1 MATSTFPQ
9 LPVPHSDLVKH
20 ITNHPQTPMVDLLQ
34 PYRDYEARLRQVYAQ
49 EPDSELLKDPYV
61 NVLPLFTDNT
71 SDIKIRARNME
82 AESEEERARYIMP
95 LPKDIR
101 RPDQSPAVVQSHK
114 DFQRNFNIFSESSLV
129 ELNWDNV
136 VAAGSS
142 VVNCIMPVPK
152 KYSGSKR
159 LMREFYHEKFAPAS
173 DVDLFL
179 YGLTEEQAIEK
190 IKEIESQVRDALLCE
205 TTTVRTK
212 HAVTICSQYPTRHI
226 QIVLRIY
233 KSVSEILTGFDID
246 CSGAAYDGKQV
257 YCTPRA
263 LQSYMTQTNHIDLT
277 RRSPSYE
284 NRLSKYSRRG
294 FEVYW
299 PELDRSRIDPTIFE
313 RSFMRTLGLAR
324 LLVLERLPT
333 AKARDNYVDQRRQ
346 ERGRPALNRFV
357 RKNFRAMGSNIKD
370 DYDDEIADWVSGDEV
385 SDYHTFTIPYGPKFH
400 AKKIEKLCYTKDLL
414 LNAEWNQHDNRTVY
428 LHRHPAFF
436 GRFKD
441 VVEDCCGHCPV
452 PQTDEEKDI
461 AEEEEKIYV
470 SGRISFIKDD
480 PGRQQIGSFNPL
492 TDDDWT
498 EMAYIGNTARLCQA
512 IVDEDVEHV
521 QDWLAQEGAD
531 PNTRDHTGRT
541 PLHLAVMSSSPAV
554 VRALVEAGARLTARL
569 ADGRTALHLAASRG
583 DVEIVKILMNKS
595 NANEEEFE
603 ELEDQRRKARAALR
617 EKKTE
622 KMDVDEEKA
631 DDSEDIEMIEAGDA
645 ESDAGGD
652 KMSIATGSFVKV
664 DKTPEAPTPD
674 GTLVAEDEEGP
685 DFYKVDEVA
694 WDIPCS
700 ALHLA
705 IMEGHCEVV
714 KLLCQEYGADVLLPV
729 KFPQD
734 KNKVLL
740 TLGLVMALP
749 IEKAKSMAQT
759 LLSLGATV
767 AQADMN
773 SCTVFTR
780 YVERN
785 ARTLLDLACELDKAG
800 YKTAI
805 NHVCN
810 EWAQSET
817 PLLIAIKD
825 GDLSM
830 VVKLLETGAVPEI
843 DFETW
848 LKSARQ
854 SPKESRL
861 SDFESNKK
869 LFQEDLDRP
878 LIAALRSKEPSI
890 ALELLERG
898 CDPNPLHP
906 EAVRGL
912 HSTYSYRW
920 KGKSALDMVREQLED
935 LRKYKGENTK
945 FEEPK
950 PRLGL
955 DTYLQRFEEGTYQHW
970 AVSGGVKAEK
980 MGHPEKRTE
989 YEIGLKCLER
999 TKGIPEKE
1007 QAVRDAIATLE
1018 KIEQSIISK
1027 GGKTFKELYP
1037 DRKEDG
1043 NDDSSIN
1050 HHGFWL
1056 GRHHDDEVSKK
1067 EPYHYDFVF
1076 TGVQDMTE
1084 TKQAA
1089 YMELFEAVWTGD
1101 LDTVKKFTLT
1111 SWDDAKQ
1118 QPPLKIAVEGHNGH
1132 NPFTLALQRGHYE
1145 LAKAVL
1151 EIAQAQYSPPEKAK
1165 TRYSMNKSGREE
1177 EEEEDDDDDS
1187 SSDESAPRIVG
1198 ETVDDQ
1204 FTIDTIGQVSMQVES
1219 HTLPVSLLRGR
1230 TATNGLNYGRW
1241 RNHMQLN
1248 KGQVLDDEEET
1259 WDPLMYAVTNND
1271 LKLLKFVLDMG
1282 EYFGTLQLDP
1292 ATEPPKFFSAPDE
1305 VFATAIRKGRVEVM
1319 AELIRRT
1326 GAGLPLEHLVEG
1338 SGVELKEQ
1346 PRYYQGLSVY
1356 GKKRKDWASAG
1367 REVAQQPRDENSTT
1381 SPLLRA
1387 AESCC
1392 IESIQW
1398 FLSDAPL
1405 RHYLEFAKSKA
1416 AQEDTRMQ
1424 HLGRAPGGVEG
1435 AIARWLDDQ
1444 GELII
1449 HAVIVKSGQVDVSH
1463 LVSYLIKA
1471 YPEAL
1476 EAKSHNVTPL
1486 VQAVYMG
1493 RVELVKLLLEAGA
1506 DPNVR
1511 TSSWTNILHA
1521 ALLYTP
1527 PADKLKELLSLF
1539 DREALIR
1546 LITER
1551 SSLASDGRTP
1561 LHQWLT
1567 CIEGNEDHNKS
1578 VAVFNLLVEM
1588 SSEAVTTALNML
1600 DASGD
1605 TPLHDMLTSHTS
1617 SKLIRT
1623 VLDFQPSL
1631 LFRENAV
1638 GRTPVEVVHDELI
1651 SSRVKSESGQQG
1663 RYHSRYSVSGAE
1675 GYRYLIGEK
1684 PQVFLNNMK
1693 LYQEKRSREHESQY
1707 SDSHNTRMWALCQEY
1722 LAKLAS
1728 TPPPSRSASPPTTEG
1743 QTQAHHARDQSPP
1756 KRRKLTTETEGR
1768 LNAHIIATHK
1778 LKEKRTLVS
1787 LPEANDVAKR
1797 LGEMKVG
1804 SKYNYQL
1811 APPEEEGQEEEEVK
1825 RFADDETPFASK
1837 PDRRTWGDGVRYGR
1851 WRKQS
1856 GEKQTPRKSYRVLA
1870 NVAWKDLKKSGEKA
1884 DDGLDWGRCMFCGDY
1899 HTKSGEPHPY
1909 NH

>member
-1 MATSTFPQ
+1 MATSTFPR

-20 ITNHPQTPMVDLLQ
+20 IANHPQTPMADLLQ
-34 PYRDYEARLRQVYAQ
+34 PYRDYEARLRQAYAQ

-71 SDIKIRARNME
+71 SDIKIRARNLE
-82 AESEEERARYIMP
+82 AESQEERARYVMP
-95 LPKDIR
+95 LPKDMR
-101 RPDQSPAVVQSHK
+101 RKDQSPAVVQSHK
-114 DFQRNFNIFSESSLV
+114 DFQRNFNIFSESALV

-142 VVNCIMPVPK
+142 VVNCILPVPK

-179 YGLTEEQAIEK
+179 YGLSEEQAIEK

-357 RKNFRAMGSNIKD
+357 RKNFRAMGTNIKD
-370 DYDDEIADWVSGDEV
+370 DYDDEIADWVNGDEV
-385 SDYHTFTIPYGPKFH
+385 SNYHTFTIPYGPKFH
-400 AKKIEKLCYTKDLL
+400 AKKIEKLCYTRDLL
-414 LNAEWNQHDNRTVY
+414 LNAEWNQRDDRTVY

-521 QDWLAQEGAD
+521 QDWLAQEGAN

-541 PLHLAVMSSSPAV
+541 PLHLTVMSSSPAV

-583 DVEIVKILMNKS
+583 DVEIIKLLMNKS
-595 NANEEEFE
+595 NTNEEEFE

-617 EKKTE
+617 EKKMD
-622 KMDVDEEKA
+622 KMDVDNEKE
-631 DDSEDIEMIEAGDA
+631 DDSEDIEMIEADDT
-645 ESDAGGD
+645 ESDTGGD

-664 DKTPEAPTPD
+664 DKTPETPAPD
-674 GTLVAEDEEGP
+674 GTLPDKDEDGP

-694 WDIPCS
+694 WDVPCS

-705 IMEGHCEVV
+705 IVEGHDEAV

-734 KNKVLL
+734 KTKVIL

-767 AQADMN
+767 AQADMH

-805 NHVCN
+805 NHVFCN
-810 EWAQSET
+810 QWYSSET
-817 PLLIAIKD
+817 PLLVAIKD
-825 GDLSM
+825 GNLDM
-830 VVKLLETGAVPEI
+830 VVKLLETGAVPEV

-854 SPKESRL
+854 SPMESRL

-869 LFQEDLDRP
+869 LFREDLDRP

-906 EAVRGL
+906 D
-912 HSTYSYRW
+912 S
-920 KGKSALDMVREQLED
+920 LEI
-935 LRKYKGENTK
+935 LRKHKGENTK
-945 FEEPK
+945 LEEPK
-950 PRLGL
+950 PPLGI
-955 DTYLQRFEEGTYQHW
+955 DTYLQRFKEGTYQHW
-970 AVSGGVKAEK
+970 AVSGGIKLDKLGDPAR
-980 MGHPEKRTE
+980 RTE

-1050 HHGFWL
+1050 RHGFWL
-1056 GRHHDDEVSKK
+1056 GRHHDNDPSEK

-1076 TGVQDMTE
+1076 TGVPDMTE

-1101 LDTVKKFTLT
+1101 LDRVKKFTLT

-1118 QPPLKIAVEGHNGH
+1118 QPPLKIAVGGHNGH
-1132 NPFTLALQRGHYE
+1132 NPFTLALQRGHYD

-1165 TRYSMNKSGREE
+1165 TRYTMNKSGEE
-1177 EEEEDDDDDS
+1177 EENDDDDDDDS
-1187 SSDESAPRIVG
+1187 STDESTPRIVG

-1204 FTIDTIGQVSMQVES
+1204 LTIDIIGQVSMQVES
-1219 HTLPVSLLRGR
+1219 HTLPVTLLKGR
-1230 TATNGLNYGRW
+1230 TATNGLNYYRW
-1241 RNHMQLN
+1241 LNHRFANNGL
-1248 KGQVLDDEEET
+1248 VLDDEDGT
-1259 WDPLMYAVTNND
+1259 WDPLTYAVTNND

-1282 EYFGTLQLDP
+1282 EHFGSLQLDP
-1292 ATEPPKFFSAPDE
+1292 ATEPPKFFSVPDE
-1305 VFATAIRKGRVEVM
+1305 VFATAIREGRIEVM

-1338 SGVELKEQ
+1338 SGVELNEQ

-1356 GKKRKDWASAG
+1356 GKKRKDWANAG

-1387 AESCC
+1387 AEACC

-1416 AQEDTRMQ
+1416 AQEDPRMQ

-1449 HAVIVKSGQVDVSH
+1449 HAVIVKSGLVDVSH

-1471 YPEAL
+1471 CPEAL
-1476 EAKSHNVTPL
+1476 EAKSHDNVTPL
-1486 VQAVYMG
+1486 MQAVYMG

-1506 DPNVR
+1506 DPNVK

-1539 DREALIR
+1539 DREAVIR
-1546 LITER
+1546 MITER

-1567 CIEGNEDHNKS
+1567 CIGGNEDHDKS

-1617 SKLIRT
+1617 SKLIRA

-1651 SSRVKSESGQQG
+1651 SSRLKSEGGQP
-1663 RYHSRYSVSGAE
+1663 RYSRSYDSGSE
-1675 GYRYLIGEK
+1675 GYRYLLREK
-1684 PQVFLNNMK
+1684 PQAFLNNKK

-1707 SDSHNTRMWALCQEY
+1707 SDSQNTRMWALCQEY

-1728 TPPPSRSASPPTTEG
+1728 TPPPSSRSASPSSSTEDPKA
-1743 QTQAHHARDQSPP
+1743 QAHAGGQSPP

-1768 LNAHIIATHK
+1768 LNAHIIATNK

-1797 LGEMKVG
+1797 LGEMKMG
-1804 SKYNYQL
+1804 SKYTYQL
-1811 APPEEEGQEEEEVK
+1811 APPEEEEDQDEEDVK

-1851 WRKQS
+1851 WRRKGSEEKQS
-1856 GEKQTPRKSYRVLA
+1856 PRKSYRVLGH
-1870 NVAWKDLKKSGEKA
+1870 VAWKDLKKSGAKA

-1899 HTKSGEPHPY
+1899 HTKSGEKHPY

>member
-1 MATSTFPQ
+1 MATSAFPQ

-20 ITNHPQTPMVDLLQ
+20 IANHPQTPMVELTQ
-34 PYRDYEARLRQVYAQ
+34 PYRDYEARLRQAYAQ

-71 SDIKIRARNME
+71 SDIKIRARNIE
-82 AESEEERARYIMP
+82 AESEEERARHIMP
-95 LPKDIR
+95 LPKDMR

-114 DFQRNFNIFSESSLV
+114 EFQKNFNIFSESSLV

-142 VVNCIMPVPK
+142 VVNCILPVPK

-159 LMREFYHEKFAPAS
+159 LMREFYHEKFSPAS

-263 LQSYMTQTNHIDLT
+263 LQSYMTQINHIDLT

-346 ERGRPALNRFV
+346 ERGRPALNRFM
-357 RKNFRAMGSNIKD
+357 RKNFRAMGGNIKD
-370 DYDDEIADWVSGDEV
+370 DYDDEIADWVNEEEV
-385 SDYHTFTIPYGPKFH
+385 SNYHTFTIPYGPKFH
-400 AKKIEKLCYTKDLL
+400 AKKIEKLCYTRDLL
-414 LNAEWNQHDNRTVY
+414 LNAEWNQRDDRTVY

-461 AEEEEKIYV
+461 AEEEAKIYV

-541 PLHLAVMSSSPAV
+541 PLHLAVMSSSSEV

-583 DVEIVKILMNKS
+583 DVEVIKILMNKS
-595 NANEEEFE
+595 NTNEEEFE
-603 ELEDQRRKARAALR
+603 QLEDQRRKARAALR
-617 EKKTE
+617 EQKTE
-622 KMDVDEEKA
+622 KMDVDDEKE
-631 DDSEDIEMIEAGDA
+631 DDSEDIEMIEADDT

-664 DKTPEAPTPD
+664 DKTPETPAPD
-674 GTLVAEDEEGP
+674 GTLPAEDEEGP
-685 DFYKVDEVA
+685 DFYEVNQVA

-700 ALHLA
+700 ALHFA
-705 IMEGHCEVV
+705 ILEGHDEVV

-729 KFPQD
+729 KFLQD
-734 KNKVLL
+734 KNKALL
-740 TLGLVMALP
+740 TLVLVMALP

-785 ARTLLDLACELDKAG
+785 ARTLLDMAYELDKAG

-805 NHVCN
+805 NHVLFDQ
-810 EWAQSET
+810 WSRSDT
-817 PLLIAIKD
+817 PLLTAIKD
-825 GDLSM
+825 GNLGM

-854 SPKESRL
+854 SAMESRL
-861 SDFESNKK
+861 SDFESNKQ
-869 LFQEDLDRP
+869 LFRENLDRP
-878 LIAALRSKEPSI
+878 LIAALQSKEPSI

-898 CDPNPLHP
+898 CDPNTLHP
-906 EAVRGL
+906 DSARAL
-912 HSTYSYRW
+912 HNTYSSRW
-920 KGKSALDMVREQLED
+920 KGKTALDMVRSQLKD
-935 LRKYKGENTK
+935 LRKYKGETTK
-945 FEEPK
+945 LEEPK

-955 DTYLQRFEEGTYQHW
+955 DTYLQRFKKGTYQHW
-970 AVSGGVKAEK
+970 AVSGGVKLEK
-980 MGHPEKRTE
+980 IGEQTEWKE
-989 YEIGLKCLER
+989 YEKGLKCLAS

-1007 QAVRDAIATLE
+1007 QAIRDAIATLE

-1027 GGKTFKELYP
+1027 GGKIFKELYL

-1043 NDDSSIN
+1043 NDDSSSSR
-1050 HHGFWL
+1050 HGYYL
-1056 GRHHDDEVSKK
+1056 GYTPDRGSSTK
-1067 EPYHYDFVF
+1067 EPYQYNFVF

-1089 YMELFEAVWTGD
+1089 YVELFEAVWNGD
-1101 LDTVKKFTLT
+1101 LDKVKEFTLT

-1132 NPFTLALQRGHYE
+1132 NPFTLALKRGHYD

-1151 EIAQAQYSPPEKAK
+1151 AIAQAQYSPSEKAK
-1165 TRYSMNKSGREE
+1165 TRYTMNKSGEVDE
-1177 EEEEDDDDDS
+1177 GDDDDS

-1204 FTIDTIGQVSMQVES
+1204 FTIDTIGQVSMQVKS
-1219 HTLPVSLLRGR
+1219 HTLPVNLLKGR
-1230 TATNGLNYGRW
+1230 TATNVWGGGRW
-1241 RNHMQLN
+1241 GSR
-1248 KGQVLDDEEET
+1248 QVLINGEDT
-1259 WDPLMYAVTNND
+1259 WDPLTYAVTNND
-1271 LKLLKFVLDMG
+1271 LKLLKFVLDIG
-1282 EYFGTLQLDP
+1282 EHFGSLQLDP
-1292 ATEPPKFFSAPDE
+1292 ATEPPKFFSVPDE
-1305 VFATAIRKGRVEVM
+1305 VFATAIRKGRIEVM

-1356 GKKRKDWASAG
+1356 GKKRKDWANAG

-1387 AESCC
+1387 AEDRC

-1416 AQEDTRMQ
+1416 AQEDPRMQ

-1444 GELII
+1444 GGLII
-1449 HAVIVKSGQVDVSH
+1449 HAVIVKSGQLDVSD

-1471 YPEAL
+1471 CPEAL
-1476 EAKSHNVTPL
+1476 ETKSHNNVTPL
-1486 VQAVYMG
+1486 MQAVYMG
-1493 RVELVKLLLEAGA
+1493 RIELVKILLEAGA
-1506 DPNVR
+1506 DPNVK
-1511 TSSWTNILHA
+1511 TSAWNNILHA
-1521 ALLYTP
+1521 ALLHTP

-1539 DREALIR
+1539 DREAVIR
-1546 LITER
+1546 MITER

-1561 LHQWLT
+1561 LHQWLNS
-1567 CIEGNEDHNKS
+1567 IGGNEDHDKS
-1578 VAVFNLLVEM
+1578 IAVFNLLVEM

-1600 DASGD
+1600 NASGD
-1605 TPLHDMLTSHTS
+1605 TPLHGMLKPNHQST
-1617 SKLIRT
+1617 KLIRA

-1651 SSRVKSESGQQG
+1651 SNRVSADG
-1663 RYHSRYSVSGAE
+1663 RQHRYYGSYGSE
-1675 GYRYLIGEK
+1675 GYRYLLGEK
-1684 PQVFLNNMK
+1684 PQVFLNNVK
-1693 LYQEKRSREHESQY
+1693 FHQEKRSREHESQHGNN
-1707 SDSHNTRMWALCQEY
+1707 HNTQMWALCQEY

-1728 TPPPSRSASPPTTEG
+1728 TPLPSRSPSPLTEG
-1743 QTQAHHARDQSPP
+1743 QTQAHARDQSPP

-1768 LNAHIIATHK
+1768 LNAHIIATNK

-1797 LGEMKVG
+1797 LGKMKMG
-1804 SKYNYQL
+1804 SKYSYQL
-1811 APPEEEGQEEEEVK
+1811 APEEEEQEEEVK

-1837 PDRRTWGDGVRYGR
+1837 PDRRTWGDGVRFGKWGKGR
-1851 WRKQS
+1851 
-1856 GEKQTPRKSYRVLA
+1856 GEKETPRKSYYALG
-1870 NVAWKDLKKSGEKA
+1870 NSAWKDVRKSGEKA
-1884 DDGLDWGRCMFCGDY
+1884 EEMEEWGKCMYCQQY
-1899 HTKSGEPHPY
+1899 HTMSGEQYRH
-1909 NH
+1909 N

>member
-20 ITNHPQTPMVDLLQ
+20 IANHPETSMVELLQ
-34 PYRDYEARLRQVYAQ
+34 PYREYEARLRQAYAQ

-71 SDIKIRARNME
+71 SDIKIRARNLE
-82 AESEEERARYIMP
+82 AESEEESARYIMP
-95 LPKDIR
+95 LPKDMR
-101 RPDQSPAVVQSHK
+101 RQNQSPAVVQSHRE
-114 DFQRNFNIFSESSLV
+114 FQKNFNIFSESSLV
-129 ELNWDNV
+129 ELNWDNI

-142 VVNCIMPVPK
+142 VVNCILPVPK

-190 IKEIESQVRDALLCE
+190 IKEIENQVRDALLCE

-333 AKARDNYVDQRRQ
+333 ARARDNYVDQRRQ
-346 ERGRPALNRFV
+346 ERGRPALNRFM
-357 RKNFRAMGSNIKD
+357 RKNFRAMGGNIKD
-370 DYDDEIADWVSGDEV
+370 NYDDEIADWGNEDEV
-385 SDYHTFTIPYGPKFH
+385 SNYHTFTVPYGPKFH
-400 AKKIEKLCYTKDLL
+400 AKKIEKLCYTRDLL
-414 LNAEWNQHDNRTVY
+414 LNAEWNQPDDRTVY

-441 VVEDCCGHCPV
+441 VVEDCCGYCPV

-461 AEEEEKIYV
+461 AEEEAKIYV

-541 PLHLAVMSSSPAV
+541 PLHLAVMSSSPEV

-583 DVEIVKILMNKS
+583 DVEIIKILMNKS

-617 EKKTE
+617 EQKTE
-622 KMDVDEEKA
+622 KMEVDEGE
-631 DDSEDIEMIEAGDA
+631 DDSEDIEMIEADDA
-645 ESDAGGD
+645 ESDVGGD

-664 DKTPEAPTPD
+664 NKTPETPAPD
-674 GTLVAEDEEGP
+674 GTLPAEDEEGP
-685 DFYKVDEVA
+685 DFYDVNQVA

-700 ALHLA
+700 ALHFA
-705 IMEGHCEVV
+705 ILEGHVEVV

-729 KFPQD
+729 KFLQD
-734 KNKVLL
+734 KNKALL
-740 TLGLVMALP
+740 TLVLVMALP
-749 IEKAKSMAQT
+749 IDKAKSMAQT

-773 SCTVFTR
+773 SCTVFAR

-785 ARTLLDLACELDKAG
+785 ARTLLDLVYELDKAG

-805 NHVCN
+805 NHVLCT
-810 EWAQSET
+810 EWHKSDT
-817 PLLIAIKD
+817 PLLTAIRN
-825 GDLSM
+825 GNLGM
-830 VVKLLETGAVPEI
+830 VVKLLETGAVPDI

-854 SPKESRL
+854 SAMQNRL
-861 SDFESNKK
+861 SDFESNKR
-869 LFQEDLDRP
+869 LFQENLDRP
-878 LIAALRSKEPSI
+878 LIAALQSKEPSI

-898 CDPNPLHP
+898 CDPNTLHP
-906 EAVRGL
+906 DSVRNL
-912 HSTYSYRW
+912 QNIYNTRW
-920 KGKSALDMVREQLED
+920 KGKTALDMVRSQLKV
-935 LRKYKGENTK
+935 LRNYKGETTK
-945 FEEPK
+945 LEEPK
-950 PRLGL
+950 PRPGL
-955 DTYLQRFEEGTYQHW
+955 DTYLQRFKEGTYQHW
-970 AVSGGVKAEK
+970 AVSGGVKFAKTVEK
-980 MGHPEKRTE
+980 GRLEE
-989 YEIGLKCLER
+989 YKKGLECLAH
-999 TKGIPEKE
+999 TKGISEKE
-1007 QAVRDAIATLE
+1007 QAIRDAIATLE
-1018 KIEQSIISK
+1018 KIEQSLVSK

-1037 DRKEDG
+1037 DRKADG
-1043 NDDSSIN
+1043 NDDTSSSI
-1050 HHGFWL
+1050 HGRF
-1056 GRHHDDEVSKK
+1056 GYHYSHDNGSSKK
-1067 EPYHYDFVF
+1067 EPYHYNFVF

-1084 TKQAA
+1084 AKQAA
-1089 YMELFEAVWTGD
+1089 YVELFDAVWNGD
-1101 LDTVKKFTLT
+1101 VTKVKKFTLT

-1132 NPFTLALQRGHYE
+1132 NPFTLALHRGHYD
-1145 LAKAVL
+1145 LAKVVL
-1151 EIAQAQYSPPEKAK
+1151 EIAQAQYSPPEKTK
-1165 TRYSMNKSGREE
+1165 TRYTINKSD
-1177 EEEEDDDDDS
+1177 EDDEEYDDDGG
-1187 SSDESAPRIVG
+1187 SSDGSAPRIVG
-1198 ETVDDQ
+1198 ETIDEQ
-1204 FTIDTIGQVSMQVES
+1204 FTIDTIGQVSMQVKS
-1219 HTLPVSLLRGR
+1219 HTLPVSLLKGR
-1230 TATNGLNYGRW
+1230 SATNVWGGGWGY
-1241 RNHMQLN
+1241 RNQQTFVT
-1248 KGQVLDDEEET
+1248 GEDT
-1259 WDPLMYAVTNND
+1259 WDPLTHAVKNND
-1271 LKLLKFVLDMG
+1271 LKLLGFVLDMG
-1282 EYFGTLQLDP
+1282 NHFGSLQLDP
-1292 ATEPPKFFSAPDE
+1292 ATEPPKFFSVPDE
-1305 VFATAIRKGRVEVM
+1305 VFATAIGKGRIEVM

-1356 GKKRKDWASAG
+1356 GKKRKDWANAG
-1367 REVAQQPRDENSTT
+1367 REVAQQPPNQNSTT

-1387 AESCC
+1387 AEARC

-1416 AQEDTRMQ
+1416 AQEDPRMQ

-1449 HAVIVKSGQVDVSH
+1449 HAVIVNSVSTDVSD
-1463 LVSYLIKA
+1463 LVLYLIKA
-1471 YPEAL
+1471 CPEAV
-1476 EAKSHNVTPL
+1476 EAKSHDNVTPL
-1486 VQAVYMG
+1486 MQAVYMG
-1493 RVELVKLLLEAGA
+1493 RIELVKLLLEAGA
-1506 DPNVR
+1506 DPNVK
-1511 TSSWTNILHA
+1511 TSSWNNILHA
-1521 ALLYTP
+1521 ALLHTP

-1539 DREALIR
+1539 DREAVIR
-1546 LITER
+1546 MITER
-1551 SSLASDGRTP
+1551 SSLSSDGRTP
-1561 LHQWLT
+1561 LHQW
-1567 CIEGNEDHNKS
+1567 IASIRGNDVHDKS
-1578 VAVFNLLVEM
+1578 VAVFNLFVEM
-1588 SSEAVTTALNML
+1588 SSEAVTTALNLL

-1605 TPLHDMLTSHTS
+1605 TPLHDMLTSHAS
-1617 SKLIRT
+1617 SKVIRA

-1638 GRTPVEVVHDELI
+1638 GRTPVEVVHDEVI
-1651 SSRVKSESGQQG
+1651 SSRVTSTNNEQH
-1663 RYHSRYSVSGAE
+1663 RYY
-1675 GYRYLIGEK
+1675 GYGNDGYCYLLTETPG
-1684 PQVFLNNMK
+1684 VFLANMEFR
-1693 LYQEKRSREHESQY
+1693 QEKWSCEHESQHG
-1707 SDSHNTRMWALCQEY
+1707 DNQNTRMWAICQEY

-1728 TPPPSRSASPPTTEG
+1728 TPPPSGHASPPTEG
-1743 QTQAHHARDQSPP
+1743 QAQDRSQSPP

-1768 LNAHIIATHK
+1768 LNAHIIATNK

-1797 LGEMKVG
+1797 LGEMKMG

-1811 APPEEEGQEEEEVK
+1811 APEEEDKEDEVE
-1825 RFADDETPFASK
+1825 RFADNETPFVSK
-1837 PDRRTWGDGVRYGR
+1837 PDHRTWGDGVRYGR
-1851 WRKQS
+1851 WRRGQ
-1856 GEKQTPRKSYRVLA
+1856 GEKETPRKSYYVQA
-1870 NVAWKDLKKSGEKA
+1870 SWAWKDVKKSGEGA
-1884 DDGLDWGRCMFCGDY
+1884 DKTEDWNRCKYCNQY
-1899 HTKSGEPHPY
+1899 HKMSGEQY
-1909 NH
+1909 

>member
-9 LPVPHSDLVKH
+9 PPVPHSDLVKH
-20 ITNHPQTPMVDLLQ
+20 IANHPETPMVELLQ
-34 PYRDYEARLRQVYAQ
+34 PYREYEARLRQAYAQ

-71 SDIKIRARNME
+71 SDIKIRARNIE
-82 AESEEERARYIMP
+82 TESEEERARYIMP
-95 LPKDIR
+95 LPKNMR

-114 DFQRNFNIFSESSLV
+114 EFQRNFNIFSESSLV

-142 VVNCIMPVPK
+142 VVNCILPVPK

-159 LMREFYHEKFAPAS
+159 LMREFYHEKFSPAS

-346 ERGRPALNRFV
+346 ERGRPALNRFM
-357 RKNFRAMGSNIKD
+357 RKNFRAMGGNIKD
-370 DYDDEIADWVSGDEV
+370 DYDDEIADWVNEEEV
-385 SDYHTFTIPYGPKFH
+385 SNYHTFTIPYGPKFH
-400 AKKIEKLCYTKDLL
+400 AKKIEKLCYTRDLL
-414 LNAEWNQHDNRTVY
+414 LNAEWNQRDDRTVY

-461 AEEEEKIYV
+461 AEEEAKIYV

-541 PLHLAVMSSSPAV
+541 PLHLAVMSSSPEV

-583 DVEIVKILMNKS
+583 DVEIIKILMNKS
-595 NANEEEFE
+595 NTNEEEFE

-617 EKKTE
+617 EQKTE
-622 KMDVDEEKA
+622 KMDVDDEKE
-631 DDSEDIEMIEAGDA
+631 DDSEDIEMIEADDT

-664 DKTPEAPTPD
+664 DKTPETPAPD
-674 GTLVAEDEEGP
+674 GTLPAENEEGP
-685 DFYKVDEVA
+685 DFYEVNQVA

-700 ALHLA
+700 ALHFA
-705 IMEGHCEVV
+705 ILEGHDEVV

-729 KFPQD
+729 KFLQD
-734 KNKVLL
+734 KNKALL
-740 TLGLVMALP
+740 TLVLVMALP

-767 AQADMN
+767 AQADLN
-773 SCTVFTR
+773 SCTVFAH

-785 ARTLLDLACELDKAG
+785 ARTLLDLANELDKAG

-805 NHVCN
+805 NHVLC
-810 EWAQSET
+810 EQWSRSDT
-817 PLLIAIKD
+817 PLLTAIRD
-825 GDLSM
+825 GNLGM

-854 SPKESRL
+854 SAMESRL
-861 SDFESNKK
+861 SDFESNKE
-869 LFQEDLDRP
+869 LFRENLDRP
-878 LIAALRSKEPSI
+878 LIAALQSKEPSV

-898 CDPNPLHP
+898 CDPNTLHP
-906 EAVRGL
+906 DSARAL
-912 HSTYSYRW
+912 HNTYSSRW
-920 KGKSALDMVREQLED
+920 KGKTALDMVRSQLKA
-935 LRKYKGENTK
+935 LRKYKGETTK
-945 FEEPK
+945 LEEPK

-955 DTYLQRFEEGTYQHW
+955 DTYLQRFKEGTYQHW
-970 AVSGGVKAEK
+970 AVSGGVKLEK
-980 MGHPEKRTE
+980 IGEQTEWKE
-989 YEIGLKCLER
+989 YEKGLKCLAS
-999 TKGIPEKE
+999 TKGISEKE
-1007 QAVRDAIATLE
+1007 QAIRDAIATLE

-1043 NDDSSIN
+1043 NDDSSSSR
-1050 HHGFWL
+1050 HGYYL
-1056 GRHHDDEVSKK
+1056 GYTSDRASSTK
-1067 EPYHYDFVF
+1067 EPYQYNFVF

-1089 YMELFEAVWTGD
+1089 YVELFEAVWNGD
-1101 LDTVKKFTLT
+1101 LDKVKKFTLT

-1132 NPFTLALQRGHYE
+1132 NPFTLALQRGHYD

-1165 TRYSMNKSGREE
+1165 TRYTMNKSGEVDEE
-1177 EEEEDDDDDS
+1177 DDDDS

-1204 FTIDTIGQVSMQVES
+1204 FTIDTIGQVSMQVKS
-1219 HTLPVSLLRGR
+1219 HTLPVNLLKGR
-1230 TATNGLNYGRW
+1230 TATSVWGGGRW
-1241 RNHMQLN
+1241 GNR
-1248 KGQVLDDEEET
+1248 QVLINGEDT
-1259 WDPLMYAVTNND
+1259 WDPLTYAVTNND

-1282 EYFGTLQLDP
+1282 EHFGSLQLDP
-1292 ATEPPKFFSAPDE
+1292 ATEPPKFFSVPDG
-1305 VFATAIRKGRVEVM
+1305 VFAYAIGEGRIEVM

-1338 SGVELKEQ
+1338 SGLELKEQ

-1356 GKKRKDWASAG
+1356 GKKRKDWANAG

-1387 AESCC
+1387 AEDRC

-1416 AQEDTRMQ
+1416 AREDPRMQ

-1449 HAVIVKSGQVDVSH
+1449 HVVIVKSGQLDVSD

-1471 YPEAL
+1471 CPEAL
-1476 EAKSHNVTPL
+1476 EAKSHNNLTPL
-1486 VQAVYMG
+1486 MQAVYMG
-1493 RVELVKLLLEAGA
+1493 RIELVKILLEAGA
-1506 DPNVR
+1506 DPNVK
-1511 TSSWTNILHA
+1511 TSAWNNILHA
-1521 ALLYTP
+1521 ALLHTP
-1527 PADKLKELLSLF
+1527 PVDKLKELLSLF
-1539 DREALIR
+1539 DREAVIR
-1546 LITER
+1546 MITER
-1551 SSLASDGRTP
+1551 SSLAIDGRTP
-1561 LHQWLT
+1561 LHQWLNS
-1567 CIEGNEDHNKS
+1567 IGGNEDHDKS
-1578 VAVFNLLVEM
+1578 IAVFNLLVEM

-1600 DASGD
+1600 NASGD
-1605 TPLHDMLTSHTS
+1605 TPLHDMLKSNHHT
-1617 SKLIRT
+1617 SKLIRA

-1651 SSRVKSESGQQG
+1651 SSRVTSDGGQQRHHRLY
-1663 RYHSRYSVSGAE
+1663 RYGND
-1675 GYRYLIGEK
+1675 GYRYLLAEK
-1684 PQVFLNNMK
+1684 PHVFLSNNK
-1693 LYQEKRSREHESQY
+1693 SDQEKWSREH
-1707 SDSHNTRMWALCQEY
+1707 DWHHGNDHNTRRWALCQEY
-1722 LAKLAS
+1722 LAKLSS
-1728 TPPPSRSASPPTTEG
+1728 TPPPSRSASPPTEG
-1743 QTQAHHARDQSPP
+1743 QTQAHARDQSPP

-1768 LNAHIIATHK
+1768 LNAHIIATNK

-1797 LGEMKVG
+1797 LGEMKMG

-1811 APPEEEGQEEEEVK
+1811 APEEEDQEEEVK

-1837 PDRRTWGDGVRYGR
+1837 PDRRTWGDGVRFGK
-1851 WRKQS
+1851 WRKGR
-1856 GEKQTPRKSYRVLA
+1856 GEKETPRKSYYALG
-1870 NVAWKDLKKSGEKA
+1870 NSAWKDVRKSGEKA
-1884 DDGLDWGRCMFCGDY
+1884 EEKEEWGKCMYCQQY
-1899 HTKSGEPHPY
+1899 HTMSGEQYDRY
-1909 NH
+1909 N

>member
-9 LPVPHSDLVKH
+9 LPVPHNDLVKH
-20 ITNHPQTPMVDLLQ
+20 IANHPETPMVKLLQ
-34 PYRDYEARLRQVYAQ
+34 PYREYEARLRQAYAQ
-49 EPDSELLKDPYV
+49 EPDSDLLKDPYV

-71 SDIKIRARNME
+71 SDIKMRARNIE
-82 AESEEERARYIMP
+82 AESEEDKARYIMP
-95 LPKDIR
+95 LPKDMR
-101 RPDQSPAVVQSHK
+101 RPDQSPAVVQSHHEFRK
-114 DFQRNFNIFSESSLV
+114 NFNIFSESSLV

-142 VVNCIMPVPK
+142 VVNCILPVPN
-152 KYSGSKR
+152 KYSVSKR

-179 YGLTEEQAIEK
+179 YGLSEEQAIEK
-190 IKEIESQVRDALLCE
+190 IKEIESSVRDALLCE

-346 ERGRPALNRFV
+346 ERGRPALNRFM
-357 RKNFRAMGSNIKD
+357 RKNFRAMGGNIKD
-370 DYDDEIADWVSGDEV
+370 DYDDEIADWVDEEEV
-385 SDYHTFTIPYGPKFH
+385 SNYHTFTIPYGPKFH
-400 AKKIEKLCYTKDLL
+400 AKKIEKLCYTRDLL
-414 LNAEWNQHDNRTVY
+414 LNAEWNQRDDRTVY

-441 VVEDCCGHCPV
+441 VVEDCCGYCPV

-461 AEEEEKIYV
+461 AEAEAKIYV

-521 QDWLAQEGAD
+521 QDWLSQEGAD

-541 PLHLAVMSSSPAV
+541 PLHLAVMSSSPEV
-554 VRALVEAGARLTARL
+554 VRALIEAGARLTARL

-583 DVEIVKILMNKS
+583 DLEIIKILMNKS
-595 NANEEEFE
+595 NTNEEEFE

-617 EKKTE
+617 EQKTE
-622 KMDVDEEKA
+622 KMDVDQENE
-631 DDSEDIEMIEAGDA
+631 DDLEDIEMIEADDA
-645 ESDAGGD
+645 ESDAAGD

-664 DKTPEAPTPD
+664 DKTPETPAPD
-674 GTLVAEDEEGP
+674 GTLPAEDEEGP
-685 DFYKVDEVA
+685 DFYDVNQVA

-700 ALHLA
+700 ALHFA
-705 IMEGHCEVV
+705 ILEGHDEVV

-729 KFPQD
+729 KFLQD
-734 KNKVLL
+734 KNKALL
-740 TLGLVMALP
+740 TLVLVMALP

-773 SCTVFTR
+773 SCTVFNR

-785 ARTLLDLACELDKAG
+785 ARTLLDLAYELDKAG

-805 NHVCN
+805 NHVLCN
-810 EWAQSET
+810 QWAQSDT
-817 PLLIAIKD
+817 PLLTAIKE
-825 GDLSM
+825 GNLGM
-830 VVKLLETGAVPEI
+830 VVKLLDTGAVPEI

-854 SPKESRL
+854 SAMESRL

-869 LFQEDLDRP
+869 LFQQNLDRP
-878 LIAALRSKEPSI
+878 LIAALQSKEPSI

-898 CDPNPLHP
+898 CDPNTLHP
-906 EAVRGL
+906 DSARALEN
-912 HSTYSYRW
+912 TYSSRW
-920 KGKSALDMVREQLED
+920 KGKTALDMVRSQLRA
-935 LRKYKGENTK
+935 LRKYKGENTTL
-945 FEEPK
+945 EEPQK
-950 PRLGL
+950 RLGL
-955 DTYLQRFEEGTYQHW
+955 DTYLERFKEGTYQHW
-970 AVSGGVKAEK
+970 AVSGAVKSAK
-980 MGHPEKRTE
+980 WGEKRVWKE
-989 YEIGLKCLER
+989 YEKGLECLAR

-1007 QAVRDAIATLE
+1007 QAIRDAIATLE

-1043 NDDSSIN
+1043 NDDTSSSHN
-1050 HHGFWL
+1050 GYYGFHHNS
-1056 GRHHDDEVSKK
+1056 DASKK

-1076 TGVQDMTE
+1076 TGVPDMTE

-1089 YMELFEAVWTGD
+1089 YMELFEAVWNGD
-1101 LDTVKKFTLT
+1101 LDKVKKFTLT

-1132 NPFTLALQRGHYE
+1132 NPFTLALHRGHYD

-1151 EIAQAQYSPPEKAK
+1151 EIAQAQYSPPEKTK
-1165 TRYSMNKSGREE
+1165 TRYTMNKSGEVDD
-1177 EEEEDDDDDS
+1177 EEEDGDDDDS
-1187 SSDESAPRIVG
+1187 CSDDSGPRIVG

-1204 FTIDTIGQVSMQVES
+1204 FTIDTIGQVSMQVKS
-1219 HTLPVSLLRGR
+1219 HVLPVQLLKGR
-1230 TATNGLNYGRW
+1230 TAISSWWSGRW
-1241 RNHMQLN
+1241 GN
-1248 KGQVLDDEEET
+1248 GQFLVNGEDT
-1259 WDPLMYAVTNND
+1259 WDPLTHAVETND

-1282 EYFGTLQLDP
+1282 EHFGSLQLDP
-1292 ATEPPKFFSAPDE
+1292 ATEPPKFFSVPDA
-1305 VFATAIRKGRVEVM
+1305 VFGHAIDKGRIEIM

-1356 GKKRKDWASAG
+1356 GKKRKDWANVG
-1367 REVAQQPRDENSTT
+1367 REVAEQPRDENSTT

-1387 AESCC
+1387 AEDRC

-1416 AQEDTRMQ
+1416 AQEDPRMQ
-1424 HLGRAPGGVEG
+1424 HLGRAPGGLEG

-1449 HAVIVKSGQVDVSH
+1449 HAVITNSRGVDVGD

-1471 YPEAL
+1471 CPDAL
-1476 EAKSHNVTPL
+1476 EAKSHDNVTPL
-1486 VQAVYMG
+1486 MQAIYMG
-1493 RVELVKLLLEAGA
+1493 RIELVKLLLEAGA
-1506 DPNVR
+1506 DANVK
-1511 TSSWTNILHA
+1511 TSTWNNILHA
-1521 ALLYTP
+1521 ALLHTP

-1539 DREALIR
+1539 DREAIIR
-1546 LITER
+1546 MIAER

-1561 LHQWLT
+1561 LHQWLNS
-1567 CIEGNEDHNKS
+1567 IGGNDDPDKS
-1578 VAVFNLLVEM
+1578 IAVFNLLVEM
-1588 SSEAVTTALNML
+1588 SSEAVTTALNL
-1600 DASGD
+1600 LNASGD
-1605 TPLHDMLTSHTS
+1605 TPLHDMVKSNHQS
-1617 SKLIRT
+1617 SKLIRA

-1651 SSRVKSESGQQG
+1651 SSRVTTDDGHQRYYRSIYGNGKDGYCYLLAEKPKAFLAHVKSE
-1663 RYHSRYSVSGAE
+1663 
-1675 GYRYLIGEK
+1675 
-1684 PQVFLNNMK
+1684 
-1693 LYQEKRSREHESQY
+1693 QEKWSREHWHHTN
-1707 SDSHNTRMWALCQEY
+1707 DHNTRMWALCQEY
-1722 LAKLAS
+1722 LAKLCS
-1728 TPPPSRSASPPTTEG
+1728 TPPPSRSASPPTEG
-1743 QTQAHHARDQSPP
+1743 ETQAHARDQSPP

-1768 LNAHIIATHK
+1768 LNAHIIATNK

-1797 LGEMKVG
+1797 LGEMKMG
-1804 SKYNYQL
+1804 SKYKYRL
-1811 APPEEEGQEEEEVK
+1811 APEEKEEEDEDDEVK
-1825 RFADDETPFASK
+1825 RFADDETPFTSK
-1837 PDRRTWGDGVRYGR
+1837 PDRRTWGDGVGFGR
-1851 WRKQS
+1851 WRRGQ
-1856 GEKQTPRKSYRVLA
+1856 GEKQTQRKSYHAQGNL
-1870 NVAWKDLKKSGEKA
+1870 AWKDVRKSDEPKEETEEWFQCKYCNEYHTMAGEK
-1884 DDGLDWGRCMFCGDY
+1884 Y
-1899 HTKSGEPHPY
+1899 
-1909 NH
+1909 